1 MILDQLKEAV
11 IKGDRSATPSLTQNA
26 IDEGQSPATITDQAL
41 IPGMREV
48 GKLFETGEYFI
59 PDMLVSAKA
68 MEAAMVVL
76 KPLITAGDY
85 EPVGRILMGTV
96 AGDMHDIGKNLV
108 SMILEGNG
116 FEVVDMGIDVPVEKF
131 VEKAK
136 ETRSN
141 IVGLSALLTT
151 TMPAME
157 ATVKA
162 LKDSGTDVRV
172 MVGGAPITQD
182 FADRIGADGYA
193 DNAPHAV
200 ELALKIMGKSP
211 PS

>member
-1 MILDQLKEAV
+1 MILEQLKEAV
-11 IKGDRSATPSLTQNA
+11 IKGDRNVTPSLTQTA
-26 IDEGQSPATITDQAL
+26 LDEGQSPTAITDEAL

-85 EPVGRILMGTV
+85 EPVGRVLMGTV

-108 SMILEGNG
+108 SMILQGNG
-116 FEVVDMGIDVPVEKF
+116 FEVTDIGIDVPVEKF
-131 VEKAK
+131 VEKAR
-136 ETRSN
+136 EMNSN

-162 LKDSGTDVRV
+162 LKDCDTSIRV

-193 DNAPHAV
+193 DSAPHAV
-200 ELALKIMGKSP
+200 ELALKILGKSRP
-211 PS
+211 